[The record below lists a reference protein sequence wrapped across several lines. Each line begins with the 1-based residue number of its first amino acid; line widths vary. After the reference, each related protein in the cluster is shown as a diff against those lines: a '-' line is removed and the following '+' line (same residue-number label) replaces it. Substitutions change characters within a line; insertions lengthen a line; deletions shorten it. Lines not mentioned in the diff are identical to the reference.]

1 MPERKRKRTTRKRGG
16 ARGGGRRATP
26 SRARE
31 RGNGADGQQH
41 DEKRRYRG
49 LWSGTLTFGLVSVPV
64 DLYPANRP
72 RAMSLRMVDE
82 HGTPLR
88 RVYFC
93 STENVPVGRDE
104 LVRGYEVEPDRYV
117 VVTDDELQALEPK
130 KSREIDLRRFV
141 DASTL
146 DPFHFER
153 AYYLMPARGSTKA
166 YRLLAATM
174 EETGRAGVATFVMH
188 DREYLVA
195 ILAADGV
202 LRAETLRFADELR
215 SPHDVGLPKAAKPDA
230 TAVRKLEREIDEL
243 AADALDRDELGDRYV
258 ARLREL
264 VERKRAAGKDVV
276 EAPAAETSEESA
288 QIIDLMEVL
297 KRSLGAETRAGPR
310 QADAQET
317 RARAGRSRAG
327 DGDDLRDAT
336 KAELYAR
343 AKRLGIEGRASM
355 TKQALIEAI
364 RRAS

>member
-1 MPERKRKRTTRKRGG
+1 LPERKRKRTTRAKAFRGT
-16 ARGGGRRATP
+16 GRRAAP
-26 SRARE
+26 PRDSKG
-31 RGNGADGQQH
+31 GNGAA
-41 DEKRRYRG
+41 DEGKRRYRG

-72 RAMSLRMVDE
+72 RGMSLRIVDE
-82 HGTPLR
+82 SGTPLR

-93 STENVPVGRDE
+93 AREEQPVGRDDI
-104 LVRGYEVEPDRYV
+104 VRGYEVEPDRYV
-117 VVTDDELQALEPK
+117 VVTDDELAALAPK

-141 DASTL
+141 DAATL

-174 EETGRAGVATFVMH
+174 EETGKAGIATFVMH

-215 SPHDVGLPKAAKPDA
+215 TAHDVGLPKFGKPDTA
-230 TAVRKLEREIDEL
+230 AVRKLEREIAKLTADE
-243 AADALDRDELGDRYV
+243 LDRDELADRYV
-258 ARLREL
+258 ARLREV

-276 EAPAAETSEESA
+276 EAPAAERPEESA

-297 KRSLGAETRAGPR
+297 KRSLGTETRAGPR
-310 QADAQET
+310 
-317 RARAGRSRAG
+317 RAGAARSRPRDARSRAARG
-327 DGDDLRDAT
+327 DGDGLASAT

-343 AKRLGIEGRASM
+343 AQRLGIEGRASM
-355 TKQALIEAI
+355 TKRALIEAI